1 MHEADT
7 IFFHL
12 ENPAPG
18 ATLPAGR
25 HILRGWLVPKPAFHY
40 TDVRARIGSRWFRG
54 VHGFPRPDLAA
65 HFPGNR
71 AALLAGFTVEV
82 VLAPGPAVI
91 LFEALEITGQWQ
103 PFHAVSCHVTPAA
116 PAAPPPVAPLRTRE
130 FAWAF
135 RLWLTLGRAAA
146 DADRLV
152 AATPWPRAL
161 REEHAPFH
169 GYLDDPAALSAA
181 QFGQLHVLGWIV
193 HERQAVRRAFATAD
207 LINLQPLDL
216 GGEYSVMRTRFPH
229 LPRMDQCRVFGFA
242 NVPGQLPGPV
252 CVRVLAELAD
262 GSLHL
267 VLAVLC
273 RPIGTE
279 ELKAGYPAFSLGRF
293 WTGWCALHEAWQR
306 RGIPLEAGRPFWREA
321 WKTFQKYRRRAAP
334 VHAAAATPVL
344 ALPASVPVTPRR
356 LLLITHNLN
365 REGAPLWLL
374 ELARHLVRTDGH
386 SLLVLSPQDGRLR
399 AGFEALGAEVR
410 LVDATPFLQAADAA
424 HVPPA
429 AAALAAALDWSGVDL
444 VIANTVVAFWG
455 VAVARAARKPALLYI
470 HESTTP
476 AAFFRAGYGA
486 GVVAAVGVA
495 LRAADAVSF
504 IAAPTRSYYDPLG
517 PGSNYCV
524 TPGWID
530 LPDVAR
536 FQAGHNRAAL
546 RAQLGFRTDETVVI
560 NVGTVCG
567 RKGQHVF
574 VNALELL
581 WRRHPALAARAR
593 FVMVGGRDD
602 PYNGYLHA
610 ILADLG
616 RPNIT
621 IIAETERNYD
631 YFHAADL
638 FVSST
643 YEEAF
648 PRVVLEAMAFA
659 LPIVASAVH
668 AIPAMVQAE
677 HEAILV
683 PPGDTEAL
691 MNGLVRFL
699 GAPEEA
705 RRWGARA
712 RARAARDFSSEIV
725 LPRHSRLVSGLA
737 AAGL

>member
-1 MHEADT
+1 MLEADT
-7 IFFHL
+7 LFFNV
-12 ENPAPG
+12 ESPAPG

-25 HILRGWLVPKPAFHY
+25 HPLGGWLVPKPAFHY
-40 TDVRARIGSRWFRG
+40 TDVRARVGSRWFRG
-54 VHGFPRPDLAA
+54 VYGYPRTDLAA
-65 HFPGNR
+65 YFSPNR
-71 AALLAGFTVEV
+71 AALLSGFTVEV
-82 VLAPGPAVI
+82 ILEAGPAVVQ
-91 LFEALEITGQWQ
+91 LEALEITGRWQ
-103 PFHAVSCHVTPAA
+103 PFHVVTYLVAPAA
-116 PAAPPPVAPLRTRE
+116 PAPTPPAAPLRTRE
-130 FAWAF
+130 FGWVF
-135 RLWLTLGRAAA
+135 QLWLRLGHGPA

-152 AATPWPRAL
+152 AETPWPRAL
-161 REEHAPFH
+161 REEHPPFH
-169 GYLDDPAALSAA
+169 GYMDDPAALSAA
-181 QFGQLHVLGWIV
+181 QFGQLHMLGWLI
-193 HERQAVRRAFATAD
+193 HETQPVRRVFATVD

-216 GGEYSVMRTRFPH
+216 GGEYSEMRTRFPS

-242 NVPGQLPGPV
+242 NIPSQLPGPV

-262 GSLHL
+262 GTLHL
-267 VLAVLC
+267 VLALLC
-273 RPIGTE
+273 RPIDTE
-279 ELKAGYPAFSLGRF
+279 ELKAGYPAFSLARF
-293 WTGWCALHEAWQR
+293 WQGWCALHEAWR
-306 RGIPLEAGRPFWREA
+306 RNGVPLETGRAFWQEA
-321 WKTFQKYRRRAAP
+321 WSVFRKYRQLGTAT
-334 VHAAAATPVL
+334 HATTTPVL
-344 ALPASVPVTPRR
+344 ALPTTVPPQPRR

-365 REGAPLWLL
+365 REGAPLWFL
-374 ELARHLVRTDGH
+374 ELARHLVHNDGH
-386 SLLVLSPQDGRLR
+386 QVLLLSPQDGSLR

-410 LVDATPFLQAADAA
+410 LVDATPFLQAVDASG
-424 HVPPA
+424 VPPA
-429 AAALAAALDWSGVDL
+429 AAALAASLDWSGIDL

-455 VAVARAARKPALLYI
+455 VAVAHAARKRALLYI

-476 AAFFRAGYGA
+476 AAFFRTGYGA
-486 GVVAAVGVA
+486 GVVPAVGAA

-504 IAAPTRSYYDPLG
+504 IAAPTRTYYDPLG
-517 PGSNYCV
+517 TGSNYCV

-530 LPDVAR
+530 LPDVDQFRAN
-536 FQAGHNRAAL
+536 HDRAAL
-546 RAQLGFRTDETVVI
+546 RARLGFLPAETVVV

-581 WRRHPALAARAR
+581 WRRHPTLAAQAR

-602 PYNGYLHA
+602 PYNGYLQA
-610 ILADLG
+610 ILTDLR
-616 RPNIT
+616 RPNIS

-648 PRVVLEAMAFA
+648 PRVVLEAMAFG
-659 LPIVASAVH
+659 LPIVSSHVH

-712 RARAARDFSSEIV
+712 RARAERDFSSEIV
-725 LPRHSRLVSGLA
+725 LPLHSRLVSGLA
-737 AAGL
+737 AAKL